1 MFSSP
6 VPAALPGVV
15 PAYSLAELPSLV
27 PQMQSSRRPG
37 LTSSQQ
43 SELEMARR
51 RAQKALEGKRAN
63 QSAAKRA
70 ARRKQGRDRNSGRD
84 SREQVSSGSVGE
96 EQMADE
102 DLEAKLAAT
111 GDEKEAKRL
120 KRLLRNRVS
129 AQQARERKKSYVSN
143 LEAKSKD
150 MEMQLEQKEQRIKVL
165 ERENVMLRQVIKNM
179 QGTGAAAAT

>member
-1 MFSSP
+1 
-6 VPAALPGVV
+6 
-15 PAYSLAELPSLV
+15 
-27 PQMQSSRRPG
+27 MQPSRRSL
-37 LTSSQQ
+37 LTTSQQ

-63 QSAAKRA
+63 QTAAKRA
-70 ARRKQGRDRNSGRD
+70 KRKQGRDRSGGRD
-84 SREQVSSGSVGE
+84 QYGSASAGE
-96 EQMADE
+96 DQMADE
-102 DLEAKLAAT
+102 DIEAKLAAT

-143 LEAKSKD
+143 LETKAKE
-150 MEMQLEQKEQRIKVL
+150 METQLEQKEQRIKTL

-179 QGTGAAAAT
+179 QGTGASNGASPPS